1 MNTVKINNEINLTFP
16 DSFKEMGEEELTR
29 YFSSPN
35 NRWGA
40 YDADEHIILSVS
52 WKKAGFLSSDPEIAL
67 FDIESRMR
75 RDLLNYQQITSFK
88 TKVASKKAYGVRFE
102 YRVNDSCRVHVGDI
116 IVFKGKKCFYTI
128 YYITR
133 KANAA
138 AARPALKEIL
148 DSVTIG

>member
-1 MNTVKINNEINLTFP
+1 MNTVKINNELNLTYP
-16 DSFKEMGEEELTR
+16 DNFNEMGEEELTK

-40 YDADEHIILSVS
+40 FNSDDHIILSVG
-52 WKKAGFLSSDPEIAL
+52 WKKAGFLSSDAESAL
-67 FDIESRMR
+67 YDIESHIR
-75 RDLLNYQQITSFK
+75 RGLLNYQQISSFK
-88 TKVASKKAYGVRFE
+88 TKVASKKACGVRFE

-116 IVFKGKKCFYTI
+116 IVFKNKKYFYAV

-138 AARPALKEIL
+138 AARSALKEIL
-148 DSVTIG
+148 DSVTVG